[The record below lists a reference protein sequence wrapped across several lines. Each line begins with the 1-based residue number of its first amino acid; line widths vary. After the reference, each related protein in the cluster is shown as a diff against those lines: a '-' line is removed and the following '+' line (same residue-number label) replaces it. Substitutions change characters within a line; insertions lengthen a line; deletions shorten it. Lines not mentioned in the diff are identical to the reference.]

1 MGSVSSL
8 LSTVAIW
15 LTIPP
20 RHGINV
26 NAVAP
31 GYTKSR
37 MTEKVYNNTAFNE
50 KLFKGLPAKR
60 WGEPKDL
67 ASACVY
73 LASPASDYVTGHC
86 LVVDGGIL
94 GGPPIVSRTE
104 I

>member
-1 MGSVSSL
+1 
-8 LSTVAIW
+8 
-15 LTIPP
+15 
-20 RHGINV
+20 
-26 NAVAP
+26 
-31 GYTKSR
+31 
-37 MTEKVYNNTAFNE
+37 MTEKIYNNTAFNE
-50 KLFKGLPAKR
+50 KLFKGIPAKR

-104 I
+104 T